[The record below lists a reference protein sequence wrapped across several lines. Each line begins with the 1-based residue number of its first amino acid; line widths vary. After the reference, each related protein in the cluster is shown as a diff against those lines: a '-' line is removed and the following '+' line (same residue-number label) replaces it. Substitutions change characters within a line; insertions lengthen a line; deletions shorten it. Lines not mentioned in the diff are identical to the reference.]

1 MKNKYFK
8 HLISL
13 LLLLFTSSLI
23 FQIRHCDVDF
33 TRDSAE
39 WKTKFPTPTWNA
51 GNTVYQTSVTEL
63 QIDDF
68 KFNGAYGKFNAGSG
82 TYMGQPLYIENMTN
96 FRRWAFR
103 IGTDGSSYLNY
114 PN

>member
-23 FQIRHCDVDF
+23 FSNPAVLLDVDF

-82 TYMGQPLYIENMTN
+82 TMGQPLYIENMTN
-96 FRRWAFR
+96 
-103 IGTDGSSYLNY
+103 
-114 PN
+114 